1 MKKRASSCPAHPTEI
16 SASLDRVAKIL
27 FRRRDRRSFT
37 SPNRLLKCLL
47 ESDTWAPAM
56 KVSAK
61 ELRQKTR
68 LVLDAV
74 ERGEEVTITY
84 RGRARAQILRLD
96 NGQQPAESASE
107 NELFGL
113 WADRD
118 DLIDPPGWVRA
129 LRKSRYP

>member
-1 MKKRASSCPAHPTEI
+1 ME
-16 SASLDRVAKIL
+16 
-27 FRRRDRRSFT
+27 
-37 SPNRLLKCLL
+37 
-47 ESDTWAPAM
+47 
-56 KVSAK
+56 VSAK

-84 RGRARAQILRLD
+84 RGRARARILRLD
-96 NGQQPAESASE
+96 IGQQLAESASE

-129 LRKSRYP
+129 LRKSRNP

>member
-1 MKKRASSCPAHPTEI
+1 ME
-16 SASLDRVAKIL
+16 
-27 FRRRDRRSFT
+27 
-37 SPNRLLKCLL
+37 
-47 ESDTWAPAM
+47 
-56 KVSAK
+56 VSAK

-84 RGRARAQILRLD
+84 RGRARARILRLD
-96 NGQQPAESASE
+96 TNLQPAESASE

-118 DLIDPPGWVRA
+118 DLMDPSGWVRTI
-129 LRKSRYP
+129 RKSRYP